1 MLHKIEECAE
11 RIGRILGKS
20 GEINLLLLAEQLEE
34 RSVIAYQALGWLAHQ
49 GLVSY
54 TQRGNQVY
62 VSLRG
67 KGKEEE
73 ESG

>member
-1 MLHKIEECAE
+1 MMLQKIEECAE

-20 GEINLLLLAEQLEE
+20 GEINLLLLSEQLEE

-49 GLVSY
+49 GKVSY
-54 TQRGNQVY
+54 KQRGNQVY

-67 KGKEEE
+67 KEEGSE
-73 ESG
+73 G